1 MFNAIKLRRGRDQFS
16 PTPFGMQSMPLGIHP
31 RPSAVKPQHR
41 SLACFALFTCLCL
54 PASISAAQAPP
65 KNAATPATIEE
76 DALLDGL
83 LDLLTDPEP
92 STAQESALDGSS
104 PATPPVPQI
113 TPEDLGLD
121 GEDLGEQAEN
131 PLAAVR
137 QSMLI
142 AAEYLKQGSAAS
154 ETQLL
159 QQNIVQRLDELINE
173 IESAQKRQKQSQQ
186 SSSSSA
192 GEAQE
197 PSQATPSAPPQTSP
211 SSNSSASPAE
221 QDDGTDPNTDP
232 NTEPSVGNQPG
243 ETGRAA
249 VGDVP
254 RALQENV
261 WGQLPERV
269 RKQLQSRRV
278 EQFLPSH
285 RQQIEAYFR
294 ALLHE

>member
-1 MFNAIKLRRGRDQFS
+1 M
-16 PTPFGMQSMPLGIHP
+16 
-31 RPSAVKPQHR
+31 
-41 SLACFALFTCLCL
+41 
-54 PASISAAQAPP
+54 
-65 KNAATPATIEE
+65 
-76 DALLDGL
+76 LDGL

-159 QQNIVQRLDELINE
+159 QQNIVQRLDELIDE
-173 IESAQKRQKQSQQ
+173 IKSAQKRQKQSQQ
-186 SSSSSA
+186 STSSA

-197 PSQATPSAPPQTSP
+197 PSQTTPSAPPQTSP
-211 SSNSSASPAE
+211 SSNSSTASAD
-221 QDDGTDPNTDP
+221 QDDGTDP
-232 NTEPSVGNQPG
+232 NTEPSVGNRPG

-249 VGDVP
+249 AGDVQLADP